1 MPERRLRETLQQLH
15 EELDHTASIGSEER
29 ALLKDLMQD
38 IQRTLEQPEEGTAER
53 HQSLNDRLR
62 EAAEGFEEAHPSLTL
77 ALRRVIDAFRWM
89 SI

>member
-1 MPERRLRETLQQLH
+1 MPERRLRETLQQFH
-15 EELDHTASIGSEER
+15 EELDRTESVASEER
-29 ALLKDLMQD
+29 ALLKDLMED
-38 IQRTLEQPEEGTAER
+38 IQRTLEKPEEGTAER

-62 EAAEGFEEAHPSLTL
+62 EAAGDFEEAHPSLTL

>member
-15 EELDHTASIGSEER
+15 QELDRTDTVSAEDR
-29 ALLKDLMQD
+29 ALLQDLVQD
-38 IQRTLEQPEEGTAER
+38 IQQVLERPEEGTPE
-53 HQSLNDRLR
+53 HNESLNGRLR
-62 EAAEGFEEAHPSLTL
+62 AAAEEFEEAHPALTL